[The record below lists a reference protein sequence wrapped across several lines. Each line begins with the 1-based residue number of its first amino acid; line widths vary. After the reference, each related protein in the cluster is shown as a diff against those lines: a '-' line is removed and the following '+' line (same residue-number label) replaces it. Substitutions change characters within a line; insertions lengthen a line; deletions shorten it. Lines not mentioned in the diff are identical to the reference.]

1 MFNLIYLYILYRHT
15 GKVNLYISLEIRG
28 GGTITP
34 CPKLWIRNGRKIERK
49 EVGILTWGLENYAPA
64 QNISEDEASISNHT
78 EWMQRE
84 WRKSEPDLPIVD
96 MKMDL
101 TFPSRR
107 NKILADTTT
116 KEVIEEYRGF
126 NPTDRW
132 DRLWN

>member
-1 MFNLIYLYILYRHT
+1 MD
-15 GKVNLYISLEIRG
+15 K
-28 GGTITP
+28 
-34 CPKLWIRNGRKIERK
+34 KRKKNQVPERK

-64 QNISEDEASISNHT
+64 QNISEDEASISIHT

-116 KEVIEEYRGF
+116 KEVIEEY
-126 NPTDRW
+126 
-132 DRLWN
+132 LWLQSHRQVRQTLKLKRKKRNRHF